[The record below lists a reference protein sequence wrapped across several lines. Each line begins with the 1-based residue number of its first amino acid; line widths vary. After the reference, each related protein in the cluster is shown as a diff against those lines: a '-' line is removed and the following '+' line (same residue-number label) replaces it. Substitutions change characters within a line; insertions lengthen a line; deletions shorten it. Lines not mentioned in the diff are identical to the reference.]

1 MSRYWLKHAAAFV
14 LLACA
19 ITAHA
24 QSAPNSPLQEL
35 LAPAW
40 LRTLGADPAPQ
51 ARQPATVEEL
61 AERVKADGHVDV
73 IVLLALDAPF
83 RAEGNLSRA
92 DVQLQRNHIGAA
104 RTRLLGALPPASYS
118 VNRDYESIPAI
129 AMRVDEAGLAALRG
143 SRLVA
148 SIEEDAL
155 KFASLA
161 QSTPLIGAPNAW
173 SSGYDGSGWAVAIL
187 DTGIEASHP
196 FFRNA
201 ANISRVVAEACFSNG
216 AGGLQRVSLC
226 PNGTTSQTGSGA
238 ASANTAQCL
247 ASGNQLCDHGTHVA
261 GIAAGRNQTVAGE
274 TINGVA
280 PNANIIAIQVFTR
293 FNRDTDCGGTGT
305 APCIGSWSSD
315 QLAALNYINTTL
327 RPSHNIASVNM
338 SLGGGSYGAY
348 CDTTTIKTAVD
359 NLRSNGIAT
368 VIATG
373 NDGYT
378 STISSPACVSTAVAV
393 SSTSKVDVVS
403 GFSNVATIMDLF
415 APGSGGAGPA
425 PWNAGIGSSVPGSGY
440 ALMSGTS
447 MATPQVAGAWAVL
460 KQAAPT
466 ASVTSVLNA
475 LVTTG
480 TPVTD
485 TRSGASGTIT
495 KPRINVDAAAAVLT
509 GAPTRTV
516 TSSVGTPSGTIT
528 PTGAQTVAV
537 NGKAGF
543 NLYPAA
549 GQEIDSVTGTCGGTL
564 VGNRFTTNPVTA
576 NCTVIANF
584 RPFSGNPLVCGTL
597 NHSVIQSGDGSAF
610 SFLSGVAQGYSG
622 TRVDDI
628 NLYAIGGNMWVWWY
642 GGPGGV
648 TAGGQISVLPAG
660 TTVGP
665 ASTFSNANQAMSNWL
680 PGRTGYIGITFDNA
694 NTGQR
699 NYGWLRM
706 TTAGTSGFPATWH
719 NYCYDQTGAPIVTGS
734 VPVVTYPI
742 TVSVNPAPGG
752 NASCT
757 PNPVTSGGNSTC
769 SASANTGYTFS
780 SWSGDCTGATC
791 SLTNVTGAKAVTAN
805 FTLNSYTVTAT
816 SGGNGTITP
825 TSQTVAFDGTA
836 SFTVTPATGYHVVS
850 VSGDTCTVTGSGTSY
865 SAANIQANCAV
876 TATFAIDEFT
886 VTATSGGNGTI
897 TPASQPV
904 VYGGTASFTVAPST
918 GYHVV
923 SVTGDTCT
931 VTGSG
936 TSYSAANIQA
946 NCAVT
951 ATFAVIQFTLT
962 YIAGSNGS
970 VDGQASVTHSVV
982 TGGDGPQVEAIPDM
996 GWSFDI
1002 WSDGVT
1008 ANPRQD
1014 TNVQSDLSVT
1024 ARFTQRCDIYCDG
1037 FEAGASPRPDALA
1050 APGQGGA
1057 AGAVVGWS
1065 IAASPVGGIDR
1076 VLELLDARGQ
1086 RVAWIEASGTEGG
1099 QRLRLGWIDAQ
1110 GAEQHGA
1117 WVPWS
1122 ADDLLLYA
1130 WDLSMDDLMLRFGTI
1145 GHFPDD
1151 LALQLPPGNPIPE
1164 AARALRAS
1172 PSY

>member
-1 MSRYWLKHAAAFV
+1 MSRNWLKHAAAFV
-14 LLACA
+14 LLGCA
-19 ITAHA
+19 MAA
-24 QSAPNSPLQEL
+24 QAQTSSDQSLNEL
-35 LAPAW
+35 LAP
-40 LRTLGADPAPQ
+40 LGQRAPEAHRAPQ
-51 ARQPATVEEL
+51 TRPPATVEDL
-61 AERVKADGHVDV
+61 ADRVKADGHVDV

-83 RAEGNLSRA
+83 RAEGHLSRA

-148 SIEEDAL
+148 GLEEDAL

-173 SSGYDGSGWAVAIL
+173 ASGYDGSGWTVAIL
-187 DTGIEASHP
+187 DTGIEAGHP

-201 ANISRVVAEACFSNG
+201 ANASRVVAEACFSKG
-216 AGGLQRVSLC
+216 VTAPQTASLC
-226 PNGTTSQTGSGA
+226 PNGTTTQTGSGA
-238 ASANTAQCL
+238 ANANTAQCL
-247 ASGNQLCDHGTHVA
+247 VSGTQLCDHGTHVA
-261 GIAAGRNQTVAGE
+261 GIAAGRSQTVAGQ

-293 FNRDTDCGGTGT
+293 FNRSSDCNGS
-305 APCIGSWSSD
+305 APCIASWDSD

-348 CDTTTIKTAVD
+348 CDTATIKTAVD

-373 NDGYT
+373 NDGYRT
-378 STISSPACVSTAVAV
+378 TISSPACISTAVAV
-393 SSTSKVDVVS
+393 SSTSKIDVVS

-597 NHSVIQSGDGSAF
+597 NHSVIQNGDGSAF
-610 SFLSGVAQGYSG
+610 TLLTGLAQGYSAS
-622 TRVDDI
+622 RLDDI
-628 NLYAIGGNMWVWWY
+628 NLYVNGGQMWVWWY
-642 GGPGGV
+642 GGLGGV
-648 TAGGQISVLPAG
+648 AAGGQISVLPAG

-665 ASTFSNANQAMSNWL
+665 ASTFSNANQAMNNWL
-680 PGRTGYIGITFDNA
+680 PGRTGYIGMAFDNA
-694 NTGQR
+694 STGQR

-706 TTAGTSGFPATWH
+706 TTAGTSGYPATWH
-719 NYCYDQTGAPIVTGS
+719 DYCYDQSGAPITTGS

-752 NASCT
+752 SASCT
-757 PNPVTSGGNSTC
+757 PNPVTSGGNSAC

-791 SLTNVTGAKAVTAN
+791 SLTNVTSAKAVTAN

-825 TSQTVAFDGTA
+825 ASQNVSHGGTA

-850 VSGDTCTVTGSGTSY
+850 VAGDT
-865 SAANIQANCAV
+865 
-876 TATFAIDEFT
+876 
-886 VTATSGGNGTI
+886 
-897 TPASQPV
+897 
-904 VYGGTASFTVAPST
+904 
-918 GYHVV
+918 
-923 SVTGDTCT
+923 
-931 VTGSG
+931 
-936 TSYSAANIQA
+936 
-946 NCAVT
+946 
-951 ATFAVIQFTLT
+951 
-962 YIAGSNGS
+962 
-970 VDGQASVTHSVV
+970 
-982 TGGDGPQVEAIPDM
+982 
-996 GWSFDI
+996 
-1002 WSDGVT
+1002 
-1008 ANPRQD
+1008 
-1014 TNVQSDLSVT
+1014 
-1024 ARFTQRCDIYCDG
+1024 
-1037 FEAGASPRPDALA
+1037 
-1050 APGQGGA
+1050 
-1057 AGAVVGWS
+1057 
-1065 IAASPVGGIDR
+1065 
-1076 VLELLDARGQ
+1076 
-1086 RVAWIEASGTEGG
+1086 
-1099 QRLRLGWIDAQ
+1099 
-1110 GAEQHGA
+1110 
-1117 WVPWS
+1117 
-1122 ADDLLLYA
+1122 
-1130 WDLSMDDLMLRFGTI
+1130 
-1145 GHFPDD
+1145 
-1151 LALQLPPGNPIPE
+1151 
-1164 AARALRAS
+1164 
-1172 PSY
+1172 